1 MDVGAIQNRSITE
14 EMRTAYLDYAM
25 SVIVSR
31 ALPDTRDGLKP
42 VQTRI
47 LFGMWDMGMRANT
60 PYKKCARIV
69 GDVLGK
75 MHPHGD
81 SSVYDALARLAQPW
95 NMRYPLVDG
104 QGNFGSIDG
113 DPPAA
118 MRYTE
123 ARLSAIAEEML
134 FDIEK
139 NTVDFR
145 DNFDGTFRE
154 PTVLP
159 ARLPN
164 LLLNGANGIAVGMA
178 TNIPPHNLSEICQAI
193 VYLIDHEDC
202 SVEELIKFVPG
213 PDFPT
218 GGLILGNEGVNA
230 AYATGRG
237 QVTIRAKAH
246 VEEGARNSHQ
256 IIVTELPFQVNK
268 ARLQERI
275 AELVREKKIEGIR
288 DLRDESDR
296 NGMRVVIMLKQDAQP
311 RKVLNAL
318 YKHTQMQTSFGIN
331 MLSLIEDGRQ
341 PRLLPLKRMLQEYVD
356 HRRVVIRRRTEF
368 DLEKARARAH
378 ILEGLKRAI
387 DILDE
392 VIRTIRESRSRESA
406 RTNLMRDYSFSEAQA
421 NAILDMQL
429 GRLAALERKRIEDE
443 LAELVKTIL
452 ELEEILANT
461 AKLNSLIKADLKYLE
476 EKYGDARRTQIVY
489 GVNGEVSDEDLIP
502 DTKLLITMSDRGY
515 IKSQLP
521 EVFRTQR
528 RGGRG
533 KKGATI
539 REEDV
544 MSHILTCNSMHD
556 LLFFTNNGRVYKL
569 KAHEV
574 PDSSRTAKGL
584 PLVNLIDLQP
594 NEPVTSM
601 LSVPDYDQAKYL
613 LMATRRGKIKR
624 TLLEEYSSVRSNG
637 LIAIGLEAGDELG
650 WVTTTMGDEDVVLT
664 TRMGKT
670 LRFDQAQVRSM
681 GRPASGVRGIGLR
694 FGDEVISMN
703 TVTPEHMDT
712 AQLITIGK
720 NGKGKRTPLKLYSRK
735 GRATYGVITMAL
747 TDDDTV
753 ALARVIYHDM
763 VLTIITTNG
772 IILRTEASQLRVC
785 GRSAQGVKVVE
796 LDDNDT
802 VVAMAADEPED
813 DTEKQKRILD
823 LGDMIGVDMLELS
836 DDDGEESA
844 ADDSEAGE

>member
-1 MDVGAIQNRSITE
+1 MDAGAIQNRNITD

-47 LFGMWDMGMRANT
+47 LYGMWDMGMRANT
-60 PYKKCARIV
+60 AYKKCARIV

-145 DNFDGTFRE
+145 DNFDGTYRE

-178 TNIPPHNLSEICQAI
+178 TNIPPHNLGEICRAI
-193 VYLIDHEDC
+193 VYLIDHTDC
-202 SVEELIKFVPG
+202 SVEDLLKFVPG

-218 GGLILGNEGVNA
+218 GGLILGTDGINA

-246 VEEGARNSHQ
+246 VEEGTRNSHQ
-256 IIVTELPFQVNK
+256 IIITELPFQVNK

-288 DLRDESDR
+288 DIRDESDR

-331 MLSLIEDGRQ
+331 MLSLIEEGRQ
-341 PRLLPLKRMLQEYVD
+341 PRLLTLKRMLQEYVE
-356 HRRVVIRRRTEF
+356 HRQVVIRRRTEF

-392 VIRTIRESRSRESA
+392 VIRTIRESRSREAA
-406 RTNLMRDYSFSEAQA
+406 RTNLMRDYAFTEAQA

-443 LAELVKTIL
+443 LAELVTTIA
-452 ELEEILANT
+452 ELEEILANP

-515 IKSQLP
+515 IKSQQP
-521 EVFRTQR
+521 EVFKTQR

-533 KKGATI
+533 KKGASI

-544 MSHILTCNSMHD
+544 MSHILTCSSMHD
-556 LLFFTNNGRVYKL
+556 LLFFTNLGRVYKL

-594 NEPVTSM
+594 NEHVTSM

-624 TLLEEYSSVRSNG
+624 TLLEEYSTVRSNG

-650 WVTTTMGDEDVVLT
+650 WVTTTMGDEDVMLT
-664 TRMGKT
+664 TRMGKS
-670 LRFDQAQVRSM
+670 LRFDQGQVRPM
-681 GRPASGVRGIGLR
+681 GRPASGVRGITLR
-694 FGDEVISMN
+694 FGDEVISMD

-720 NGKGKRTPLKLYSRK
+720 HGKGKRTPLKLYTRK
-735 GRATYGVITMAL
+735 GRGTQGVNTMTL
-747 TDDDTV
+747 SEEDTV
-753 ALARVIYHDM
+753 ALARVIYNDM
-763 VLTIITTNG
+763 VLTFITSNG
-772 IILRTEASQLRVC
+772 IILRTEASELRVC
-785 GRSAQGVKVVE
+785 GRSAQGVKVVA

-813 DTEKQKRILD
+813 DSEKQKRILD
-823 LGDMIGVDMLELS
+823 LGDMIGVDMF
-836 DDDGEESA
+836 
-844 ADDSEAGE
+844 EAGEEDGDDDAAADEPVTD